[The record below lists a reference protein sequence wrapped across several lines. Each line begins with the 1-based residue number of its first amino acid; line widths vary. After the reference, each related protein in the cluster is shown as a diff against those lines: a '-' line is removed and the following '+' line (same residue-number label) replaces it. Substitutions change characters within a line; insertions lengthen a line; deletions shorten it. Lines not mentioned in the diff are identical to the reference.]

1 MARDKLITFR
11 SGSGVPSAG
20 DFEAGEPAV
29 DTTNSR
35 FYVKMGGTMV
45 EIGPMLLTETTARTS
60 AYTLALTDLGRVVP
74 VDSASAITVTVPTNA
89 SVAFP
94 TGSVVYVY
102 NLGAGAVTLA
112 GSAGVTLRGNSS
124 TIAQY
129 KEVSLRKRATN
140 EWVVTGL

>member
-1 MARDKLITFR
+1 MPVILRFR
-11 SGSGVPSAG
+11 RGTSTPSAASFA
-20 DFEAGEPAV
+20 DGEPAI

-35 FYVKMGGTMV
+35 FYVKIGATMV
-45 EIGPMLLTETTARTS
+45 EVAPMLLTETTSRTS

-102 NLGAGAVTLA
+102 NLGAGAITLA
-112 GSAGVTLRGNSS
+112 GSAGVTLRGNSG
-124 TIAQY
+124 TMAQY
-129 KEVSLRKRATN
+129 KEVSLRKRATD